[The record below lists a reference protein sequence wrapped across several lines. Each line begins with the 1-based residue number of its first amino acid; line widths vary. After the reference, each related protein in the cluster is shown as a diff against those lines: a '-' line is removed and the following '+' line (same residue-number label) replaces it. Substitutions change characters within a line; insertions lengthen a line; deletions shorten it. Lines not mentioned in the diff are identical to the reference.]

1 MAPIPSFSPVNC
13 EPVLPLESKRADQ
26 SNLQRHAV
34 SMMSSEYYNYVFIN
48 LLSVKDLS
56 ERCVKSS
63 PTGAGHVVSCD
74 VEVDYPLRL
83 FGSPIPLI
91 DLTFVSDSNRAN
103 VSEIVRDS
111 TIVTFSEYRF

>member
-1 MAPIPSFSPVNC
+1 
-13 EPVLPLESKRADQ
+13 
-26 SNLQRHAV
+26 
-34 SMMSSEYYNYVFIN
+34 MMSSEYYNYVFIN

-83 FGSPIPLI
+83 FGTPIPLI
-91 DLTFVSDSNRAN
+91 DLTVVSDSNRAN
-103 VSEIVRDS
+103 VSEIVRDC
-111 TIVTFSEYRF
+111 TFVTFSE